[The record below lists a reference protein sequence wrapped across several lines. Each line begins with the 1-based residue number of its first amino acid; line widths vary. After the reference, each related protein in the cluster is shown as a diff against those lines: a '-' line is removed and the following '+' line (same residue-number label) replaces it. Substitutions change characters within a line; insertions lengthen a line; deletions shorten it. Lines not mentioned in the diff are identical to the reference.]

1 MCKLKYTC
9 WSWLSGFV
17 ASGPRYDVILGPG
30 LWRTPQS
37 CVMTPSGSLKEERIP
52 QLDSKA
58 PKLLIQFPKIPFLN
72 TKPCCLLS
80 LRQYVQ
86 SRDTHSAVWGRNDA
100 PSSTLSSSSQEQLL
114 LFANFLPHSSLPT
127 LAAHFLIHS
136 VISFPGSTLA
146 LISPKWRGEGE
157 ERRDRETYSGF
168 FRERKNLST
177 QQSKLLNL
185 VLSNLH

>member
-1 MCKLKYTC
+1 MKYTC

-72 TKPCCLLS
+72 TKPRCLLS
-80 LRQYVQ
+80 LRQYGQ
-86 SRDTHSAVWGRNDA
+86 SRDTHSAVWGRKDA
-100 PSSTLSSSSQEQLL
+100 PFFYTLLKLPGTAPSLCQFSSS
-114 LFANFLPHSSLPT
+114 LFTPHSCC
-127 LAAHFLIHS
+127 
-136 VISFPGSTLA
+136 SFSDPLCD
-146 LISPKWRGEGE
+146 LISWIHTGL
-157 ERRDRETYSGF
+157 DF
-168 FRERKNLST
+168 
-177 QQSKLLNL
+177 SKMKR
-185 VLSNLH
+185 